1 MRRYP
6 ARRRLRPAPRRVRFL
21 TMTPRPSLGKSHY
34 DGSALIA
41 DPIHEYIT
49 FTVPVAVPTRDATH
63 KEPPETTEKDLI
75 DSPWVQRL
83 RSIFQLQ
90 SARWVYPS
98 AEHSRFVHSLG
109 AMHVAGRFARHLYPF
124 LKQAVPNAPSA
135 HYIEELLRVTAL
147 VHDIG
152 HGPFCHFFDEN
163 FLEPFHLTHEKLGQ
177 IIIREHLG
185 SIIRKIRR
193 SPSGPFAKGEALDPD
208 QIAHLILKDK
218 SKDSSRMPRWL
229 TMLQPIISGSYTGD
243 NLDYVLRDS
252 YMCGVAVG
260 PVDLSRLIHYTMI
273 TEKGFTIHKTG
284 LPALQMFLNTRMYL
298 YSNVYYHRTTRAIDI
313 HLREIFGDTMQILFP
328 HNPSKKMDQY
338 LHLTDWSLLEE
349 VREWGASRNPTQR
362 RLGNEWARILVRDVK
377 WKMAYSTILKDKG
390 QARGMDFP
398 SREQFESQI
407 RRELPMR
414 LQKTPFR
421 VDMAP
426 LDPRPDPKDARGIL
440 LYVYDAN
447 TRAVST
453 EPLEEFLDLL
463 PTRLIQFRTYALNHD
478 RDAELSRAAA
488 TVLNKT
494 ASSSLTNL

>member
-1 MRRYP
+1 
-6 ARRRLRPAPRRVRFL
+6 V
-21 TMTPRPSLGKSHY
+21 TPHPSLGKSHY

-49 FTVPVAVPTRDATH
+49 FTVPFALSEKSAVRNDPQEA
-63 KEPPETTEKDLI
+63 TEKDLI
-75 DSPWVQRL
+75 DSSWAQRL
-83 RSIFQLQ
+83 RYIYQLQ

-124 LKQAVPNAPSA
+124 LTKVIRDVPSA
-135 HYIEELLRVTAL
+135 SYIEELLRVTAL

-163 FLEPFHLTHEKLGQ
+163 FLEQFHLTHEKLGQ
-177 IIIREHLG
+177 LIIREHLG
-185 SIIRKIRR
+185 PTIRRIRR
-193 SPSGPFAKGEALDPD
+193 SPSGPFAKGEELDPN
-208 QIAHLILKDK
+208 QVAHLILKEK
-218 SKDSSRMPRWL
+218 GKDSSRMPRWL
-229 TMLQPIISGSYTGD
+229 NFLQPIISGSYTGD

-273 TEKGFTIHKTG
+273 TGKGFTIHKTG

-313 HLREIFGDTMQILFP
+313 HLREIFGDTMRLVFP
-328 HNPSKKMDQY
+328 HDPRKKMEEY

-349 VREWGASRNPTQR
+349 VRGWTKSRQATRR
-362 RLGNEWARILVRDVK
+362 RLGEEWALVLGRDVK
-377 WKMAYSTILKDKG
+377 WKMAYNTILKEKG
-390 QARGMDFP
+390 QERGMDFP
-398 SREQFESQI
+398 SREHFEALIQK
-407 RRELPMR
+407 ELPAKLHR
-414 LQKTPFR
+414 IPFR

-426 LDPRPDPKDARGIL
+426 LDPRPDPKDTRGVP
-440 LYVYDAN
+440 LYVYDPA
-447 TRAVST
+447 TQAVST

-463 PTRLIQFRTYALNHD
+463 PTRIIVFRVYAPSHNY
-478 RDAELSRAAA
+478 DAELSRAADA
-488 TVLNKT
+488 VLNK
-494 ASSSLTNL
+494 APSSIDTNV